1 MGIGLLGRE
10 SQQRWSDFLLLGG
23 LLGISSCLKNKGAIS
38 VTDFNNIKELGIY
51 VVNPVNETGDFFT
64 DSTANSPVGA
74 YDHGNIIVFNNTQIY
89 IPDMYSTSGIF
100 LRLIG
105 IWGWFKINT
114 IKL

>member
-1 MGIGLLGRE
+1 MLLGE
-10 SQQRWSDFLLLGG
+10 